1 MMIQKGFVGI
11 CGLFAYSS
19 KYYPAKT
26 KEFYDQ
32 FHLRFILQSLQ
43 PQPQDNNSWI
53 ITFPRTGHL
62 NRDLTLLTDYIS
74 AEVRDW
80 VLKVFAGAV
89 LSHFPAL
96 VGELSK
102 HIRTFLVIWSQTLP
116 LSPFKL
122 FFGCNKQ
129 YNFASIIRSDSVLF
143 TRWGRNLGAHD
154 SKICPEYGETM

>member
-1 MMIQKGFVGI
+1 MMIQKGFVVI
-11 CGLFAYSS
+11 CGLFAYST

-26 KEFYDQ
+26 KEFYGQ
-32 FHLRFILQSLQ
+32 FHLRFILQSPQ

-62 NRDLTLLTDYIS
+62 NRDLSLLTDYIS
-74 AEVRDW
+74 AEVRDR
-80 VLKVFAGAV
+80 VLKVFAEAV

-129 YNFASIIRSDSVLF
+129 YNFASMIWSDSVLF